1 MGKQCAQADAEGRR
15 EGNGVAVRGGQ
26 GGAVGWPQTRHS
38 FKSQAGE
45 FGLEGVEKPLKNSA
59 QGRGMGHF
67 AFLESHSVSWV
78 ERNRVSGAGRR
89 A

>member
-1 MGKQCAQADAEGRR
+1 MAGAGA
-15 EGNGVAVRGGQ
+15 GG
-26 GGAVGWPQTRHS
+26 GGWPQTRRS
-38 FKSQAGE
+38 IESQAGE
-45 FGLEGVEKPLKNSA
+45 FGLEGNEKPLKNSA

-67 AFLESHSVSWV
+67 AFLESRSVSWV